1 MTRPSPVETRTT
13 APTEARGKR
22 CGSREPSSQALAQ
35 FKYALDQAAIVV
47 ITDQRGVITYVN
59 DKFCEI
65 SKYARNELIG
75 QDHRIVN
82 SRHHPPDFM
91 RDLWRTIAQGQVWR
105 GEIRNRAKDGSV
117 YWVDTTIVPLLDAR
131 GKPCQYL
138 AIRSD
143 ITRRKSAEARLLEQA
158 SLAKLGELAAMV
170 AHEVRNPLAALKGAL
185 QVLGPRLPDDRP
197 EHHIVKAMLN
207 RIDALNERVNDI
219 LLYAGTTPPQIE
231 CVALEALLVDAA
243 ISARAATG
251 SRHRIEIDASDLTVS
266 ADRHMLHEAI
276 VNLLVNACQATN
288 GPKPILAT
296 TQAAGGWCRI
306 AVADRGPG
314 IPPAIRERVFEPFYT
329 TKPSGTGLG
338 LAIVKRLMERQG
350 GSVTLEDREGGGTV
364 ATIAVP
370 LHVA

>member
-1 MTRPSPVETRTT
+1 M
-13 APTEARGKR
+13 
-22 CGSREPSSQALAQ
+22 
-35 FKYALDQAAIVV
+35 
-47 ITDQRGVITYVN
+47 
-59 DKFCEI
+59 
-65 SKYARNELIG
+65 
-75 QDHRIVN
+75 
-82 SRHHPPDFM
+82 
-91 RDLWRTIAQGQVWR
+91 
-105 GEIRNRAKDGSV
+105 

-350 GSVTLEDREGGGTV
+350 GSGDARRPGRRRHRGDHRR
-364 ATIAVP
+364 AIARRLRNCQSLIASLRGCQTFRPADISSP
-370 LHVA
+370 LRKSRHLITGRHWTGYSSARFWIGQR

>member
-1 MTRPSPVETRTT
+1 MKRPSPVATGTT
-13 APTEARGKR
+13 APTRARGNR
-22 CGSREPSSQALAQ
+22 SGSREPSSQTLAQ
-35 FKYALDQAAIVV
+35 FKYALDQAAIVA
-47 ITDQRGVITYVN
+47 ITDQRGVITYAN

-65 SKYARNELIG
+65 SKYARHELIG

-82 SRHHPPDFM
+82 SRYHPPGFM
-91 RDLWRTIAQGQVWR
+91 RDLWRTIARGQVWR
-105 GEIRNRAKDGSV
+105 GELRNRAKDGSL

-143 ITRRKSAEARLLEQA
+143 ITRRKRAEARLLEQA

-185 QVLGPRLPDDRP
+185 QVLGSRLPDDRP
-197 EHHIVKAMLN
+197 EHHVVKAMLN
-207 RIDALNERVNDI
+207 RIDALNDRVNDI
-219 LLYAGTTPPQIE
+219 LLYAGTSPPQIE
-231 CVALEALLVDAA
+231 RVALDRLLADAA
-243 ISARAATG
+243 TSAKAAIG
-251 SRHRIEIDASDLTVS
+251 SRHRIEIDAGDLAVS
-266 ADRHMLHEAI
+266 ADRHMLHEAL

-288 GPKPILAT
+288 VANPIRAT
-296 TQAAGGWCRI
+296 TETVGGWCRI
-306 AVADRGPG
+306 AVADRGSG
-314 IPPAIRERVFEPFYT
+314 IPPAVRDRVFEPFYT

-338 LAIVKRLMERQG
+338 LAIAKRLMERQG

-370 LHVA
+370 LHAG